1 MKKCLCILLCV
12 LLALPLTGLAKVSD
26 KPILD
31 IMQRQIE
38 ANTSYRVQLS
48 ASAAGDAP
56 FFIGADTWAAL
67 KQLLPAVS
75 LNATYVRSKSA
86 DTLGDTQTRLM
97 LYRADEKL
105 STLTLS
111 GRGDRQYISGDVLGE
126 QVLSIPR
133 DANALSMMLFP
144 AGEAPWPSLNRA
156 LYAVATADS
165 DWQTQLNA
173 ALAPYYSLL
182 SAWLQQN
189 TQMTLERD
197 ADGDMRT
204 ISTATFTVQQAAQ
217 EAEELLRAL
226 YQDETMLGL
235 LRQRFSPEE
244 AALYLEPGMLPVFVS
259 ALNQLSSE
267 QVLTLTRAFTA
278 DGTLIRETL
287 DLPLENHA
295 TLSHFRLEKEN
306 GAQTIEMTL
315 TTGTVLR
322 FSLRA
327 QGTGVYAGE
336 FSLSSGESVALAGTY
351 LFTAVLGEEQY
362 NEANAGKER
371 TQQHTFSLLVQ
382 PAQGQ
387 TFPTQ
392 LLQADITLAAGASTE
407 NAVWVDVNLSYTQP
421 GTDTA
426 LTLNYHSRTG
436 APLSQAEVNTAAAVA
451 LDGLSQQELTD
462 YIAAHSEAL
471 IGSLTAILGQIQPA
485 TPIPATEVLRKRL
498 PMSPRRLPPK
508 RLLRSPAKRRQ
519 KFPLKFPPRS
529 NQHGAF
535 CIC

>member
-182 SAWLQQN
+182 SA
-189 TQMTLERD
+189 
-197 ADGDMRT
+197 
-204 ISTATFTVQQAAQ
+204 TATFTVQQAAQ

-387 TFPTQ
+387 AFPTQ

-485 TPIPATEVLRKRL
+485 TPIPATEV
-498 PMSPRRLPPK
+498 PTQAPTDVPTQAPTQAPTAQPSET
-508 RLLRSPAKRRQ
+508 PAEIPTEIPAAQ
-519 KFPLKFPPRS
+519 
-529 NQHGAF
+529 
-535 CIC
+535 

>member
-387 TFPTQ
+387 VFPAQ

-485 TPIPATEVLRKRL
+485 TPIPATDVPTQAPTQAPTAQPSET
-498 PMSPRRLPPK
+498 
-508 RLLRSPAKRRQ
+508 PAEIPTEIPAAQ
-519 KFPLKFPPRS
+519 
-529 NQHGAF
+529 
-535 CIC
+535 

>member
-12 LLALPLTGLAKVSD
+12 LLGLPLTGLAKVSD

-56 FFIGADTWAAL
+56 FFIGTDTWAAL

-204 ISTATFTVQQAAQ
+204 ISTASFTVQQAAQ

-485 TPIPATEVLRKRL
+485 TPIPATEV
-498 PMSPRRLPPK
+498 PTQAPTDVPTQAPTQAPTAQPSET
-508 RLLRSPAKRRQ
+508 PAEIPTEIPAAQ
-519 KFPLKFPPRS
+519 
-529 NQHGAF
+529 
-535 CIC
+535 

>member
-267 QVLTLTRAFTA
+267 QVLTLTRAFT
-278 DGTLIRETL
+278 
-287 DLPLENHA
+287 
-295 TLSHFRLEKEN
+295 LSHFRLEKEN

-387 TFPTQ
+387 AFPAQ

-485 TPIPATEVLRKRL
+485 TPIPATEV
-498 PMSPRRLPPK
+498 PTQAPTDVPTQAPTQAPSAQP
-508 RLLRSPAKRRQ
+508 SETPAEIPTEIPAAQ
-519 KFPLKFPPRS
+519 
-529 NQHGAF
+529 
-535 CIC
+535 

>member
-1 MKKCLCILLCV
+1 MKKCLYILLCV

-278 DGTLIRETL
+278 DGTLLRETL

-382 PAQGQ
+382 PVQPAQGQ
-387 TFPTQ
+387 AFPAQ

-485 TPIPATEVLRKRL
+485 TPIPATEV
-498 PMSPRRLPPK
+498 PTQAPTDVPTQAPTQAPTAQPSET
-508 RLLRSPAKRRQ
+508 PAEIPAAQ
-519 KFPLKFPPRS
+519 
-529 NQHGAF
+529 
-535 CIC
+535 